1 MDDVIRN
8 NIKGIKQVFSK
19 FSKGKPTVSSQDV
32 VAVFINYP
40 KLGINEK

>member
-1 MDDVIRN
+1 VIRN
-8 NIKGIKQVFSK
+8 NVKGIKQVYNK
-19 FSKGKPTVSSQDV
+19 FSKSKATVSSQDV